1 MSRVLIA
8 LCLAGLGL
16 LGCTP
21 KYDWRVIQSEE
32 YRWSATFPAKPV
44 EVSRTVSMSG
54 VDQPVKLTL
63 RSAKVG
69 EVMFAVGW
77 VVGEAHAEKIR
88 AALEA
93 AMLKNINH
101 DPASLKVKT
110 VSAVSTGGQTARQVF
125 AAGKMQLDNSP
136 APTDARLWMRSM
148 ASPNPTVAAIEII
161 AVGPAGELT
170 EEIALQF
177 IESLKIR

>member
-8 LCLAGLGL
+8 LCLAGLTL

-44 EVSRTVSMSG
+44 EVSRTVSMTG

-69 EVMFAVGW
+69 EAMFAVGW
-77 VVGEAHAEKIR
+77 VAGEANAEKIR

-101 DPASLKVKT
+101 DPASLKIKT
-110 VSAVSTGGQTARQVF
+110 VSTGGQTARQVF
-125 AAGKMQLDNSP
+125 AAGKMQIDNSF
-136 APTDARLWMRSM
+136 APTDARLWMRSI

>member
-54 VDQPVKLTL
+54 MDQPVKLTL

-69 EVMFAVGW
+69 ETMFAVGW
-77 VVGEAHAEKIR
+77 VAGQANAEKIR

-110 VSAVSTGGQTARQVF
+110 VSVSGEAARQVF
-125 AAGKMQLDNSP
+125 ASGKMQIDNLST
-136 APTDARLWMRSM
+136 PTDARLWMRSM

-170 EEIALQF
+170 EEIAFQF